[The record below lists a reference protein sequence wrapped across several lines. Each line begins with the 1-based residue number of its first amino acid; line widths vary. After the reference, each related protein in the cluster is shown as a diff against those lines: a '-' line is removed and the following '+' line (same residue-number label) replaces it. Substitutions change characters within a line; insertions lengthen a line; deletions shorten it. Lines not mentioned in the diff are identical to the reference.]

1 MECEACHRERAR
13 GRAYQFYY
21 GTKGPSTRTI
31 EGGTRVTRTPYHIAG
46 SESVWLCD
54 PCVNWRHGV
63 RSALFLMVALLLFG
77 INVAL
82 AVAKESNTANLVCFG
97 IISLALLAG
106 AVYLTVRGRTYVG
119 EGLAIRLRKKALK
132 GKGYNAFLTTE
143 AYKGLRDAQSSPWR

>member
-31 EGGTRVTRTPYHIAG
+31 GWGTRVTRTPYRIAG
-46 SESVWLCD
+46 TESAWLCD
-54 PCVNWRHGV
+54 HCVNWRHGV
-63 RSALFLMVALLLFG
+63 RSALFLTVALLLLG

-97 IISLALLAG
+97 LISLALLAG
-106 AVYLTVRGRTYVG
+106 AVWLTVRGRTDVG
-119 EGLAIRLRKKALK
+119 ERLAIRLRRKGLK
-132 GKGYNAFLTTE
+132 SQGYNAFLTTDG
-143 AYKGLRDAQSSPWR
+143 YKSLRGGQSSP